1 SPFHY
6 TTLFRSRPTSRAS
19 FKAGIHL
26 GWTNEEYSISFTPV
40 SDNILI
46 QATFSEVLTQPDS
59 FCKPSLGPTSFN
71 STSFV
76 QRIIEPPHIIQLF
89 VHYIQLFLTI
99 LIKE

>member
-1 SPFHY
+1 
-6 TTLFRSRPTSRAS
+6 RPTSRAS

-59 FCKPSLGPTSFN
+59 FCKPSLGPTYFN
-71 STSFV
+71 STSFG
-76 QRIIEPPHIIQLF
+76 QRIIYNPHIIQLF
-89 VHYIQLFLTI
+89 FHFIYLCLTYYINKRIYLYI
-99 LIKE
+99 